1 MAPSDNQ
8 VTRVLLSSWLFA
20 GLSALFLG
28 LRIGCKLKSKRGL
41 WLDDYILIVSWVRP
55 SLLGIT
61 FVDLEECAP
70 NLTFPIT
77 RLRCWVRL

>member
-8 VTRVLLSSWLFA
+8 VTRVLLSSWIFA

-41 WLDDYILIVSWVRP
+41 WLDDYVLIVSWVRP
-55 SLLGIT
+55 PFLRIT
-61 FVDLEECAP
+61 CVDLKLQKELGP
-70 NLTFPIT
+70 
-77 RLRCWVRL
+77 